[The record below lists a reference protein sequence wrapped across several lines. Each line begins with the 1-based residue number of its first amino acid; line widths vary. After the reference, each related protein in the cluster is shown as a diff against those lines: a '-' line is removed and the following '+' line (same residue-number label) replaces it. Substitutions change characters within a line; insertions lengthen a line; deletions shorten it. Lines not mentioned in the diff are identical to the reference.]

1 VRRSG
6 AIIAFAAAIA
16 VGAAWP
22 LYSSHQAQASG
33 IAPAPVSTD
42 YRRRNEIV
50 AFEETGLR
58 RDPTDQ
64 ITLRMLGSEYLQR
77 FREAGDLNDVTRAL
91 AVATRSLRL
100 QPQGNVQALDVIASS
115 DLSLHRFRA
124 ALEAQ
129 REALES
135 APFDDNARAQIASI
149 LMELGRY
156 GQAQRA
162 LAHATDRD
170 PNPTWMSI
178 QARYDQLSGNL
189 AGARVQMGEAT
200 AIVDRTISIPAYTR
214 SWYHM
219 RDAQLAFEAGD
230 ASTASAEFDEA
241 LRVYPD
247 NAAAL
252 LFQAKL
258 YRARHDWARALVAA
272 QRSAQLYPLPQA
284 LGYVVD
290 AQLALGDPNG
300 ARRTDALIRAEQ
312 RLFNA
317 QGVNDRLL
325 AMYYAEHGE
334 HLSDA
339 LNEARSDVAKRG
351 DEIYA
356 DDTMAWVLAAMH
368 RWNEARV
375 YAERAVRY
383 GTADPELQYH
393 AGVIA
398 SHNGRNAEARRR
410 LRAALEVDA
419 QFHPFY
425 ADDARRILALLSE

>member
-1 VRRSG
+1 
-6 AIIAFAAAIA
+6 
-16 VGAAWP
+16 
-22 LYSSHQAQASG
+22 
-33 IAPAPVSTD
+33 
-42 YRRRNEIV
+42 
-50 AFEETGLR
+50 
-58 RDPTDQ
+58 
-64 ITLRMLGSEYLQR
+64 
-77 FREAGDLNDVTRAL
+77 
-91 AVATRSLRL
+91 
-100 QPQGNVQALDVIASS
+100 
-115 DLSLHRFRA
+115 
-124 ALEAQ
+124 
-129 REALES
+129 
-135 APFDDNARAQIASI
+135 
-149 LMELGRY
+149 MELGRY

-162 LAHATDRD
+162 LAHPTDRD

-200 AIVDRTISIPAYTR
+200 AIVDRIISIPAYTR

-230 ASTASAEFDEA
+230 ASTASAEFDQA

-258 YRARHDWARALVAA
+258 YRARRDWARALVAA